1 MNITETIKKLKSLP
15 TDKWY
20 SVVNKAGINLSEL
33 IKELIDSGE
42 YTFELSEC
50 HQKFRRLSDW

>member
-1 MNITETIKKLKSLP
+1 MNISETIKKLKSVP

-20 SVVNKAGINLSEL
+20 SVVNKAGVNLSEL

-42 YTFELSEC
+42 FTFELSDDY
-50 HQKFRRLSDW
+50 QRFRRLSDW